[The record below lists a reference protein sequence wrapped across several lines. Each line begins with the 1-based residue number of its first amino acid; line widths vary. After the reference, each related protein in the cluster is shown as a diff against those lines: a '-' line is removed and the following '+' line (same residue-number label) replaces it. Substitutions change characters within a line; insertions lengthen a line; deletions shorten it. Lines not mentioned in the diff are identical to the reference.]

1 MDSIF
6 PTEDTIAAIA
16 SAINIGNGGVAVIR
30 VSGKESINSCKK
42 IVRTK
47 SKYAWESN
55 RVFHGFIEDKSLK
68 KLIDEVLI
76 LVMQS
81 PNSFTGEDVVELH
94 CHGGVI
100 IVEKVLKTLI
110 SNNSQVRIANPGEFS
125 QRAFLNGK
133 IDLTQAESINQ
144 LINAKNERSAEIA
157 FNGVQGEIS
166 KKIEI
171 IKNAL
176 INELS
181 EIEAR
186 VDFEEDFADFDYES
200 FRKNIKRIK
209 EKIEILIENSR
220 RTSYIHNGI
229 SIALIGK
236 TNVGKSSLLNLLSKK
251 EKAIV
256 TNIPGTTRD
265 IIEVNLTINGIPMKI
280 IDTAGIRETN
290 EKIESIGIQ
299 KTFEIIKETDFV
311 IYLFSL
317 EEGFTEE
324 DECNIKKI
332 PKGKLITILGN
343 KKDLIDPQISNLKNT
358 KKNITF
364 MSIKKNEGEKELIN
378 KIIKNCESKQFGNID
393 IFLNERQI
401 MNLDNCLSNLNDT
414 DQIIQ
419 DKLPFDFLSIELR
432 EGIKNLSKITGQE
445 LTEEL
450 LDNIFSKFCIGK

>member
-1 MDSIF
+1 
-6 PTEDTIAAIA
+6 
-16 SAINIGNGGVAVIR
+16 
-30 VSGKESINSCKK
+30 
-42 IVRTK
+42 
-47 SKYAWESN
+47 
-55 RVFHGFIEDKSLK
+55 
-68 KLIDEVLI
+68 
-76 LVMQS
+76 MQS

-200 FRKNIKRIK
+200 FLKNIKRIK